1 MMFHKINV
9 VNYYHYKTIFVMHN
23 ILTIN
28 FIWNH
33 HGFCLWTFQMVCKE
47 KNIQNSTCLT
57 LEYTYLES
65 EALLATSGLQL
76 RCLITVDSSKL
87 RLFFRIP
94 CFRLLVAGSTTLGE
108 NVTGG
113 VWVECASVFSSESIK
128 CDKINHRDHFFFP
141 RDDSIVSK
149 RRNNVLPTL
158 GNFPFQYRYGEGVR
172 SSRNLVDLNY
182 GSLFFLSRTSF

>member
-1 MMFHKINV
+1 
-9 VNYYHYKTIFVMHN
+9 
-23 ILTIN
+23 
-28 FIWNH
+28 
-33 HGFCLWTFQMVCKE
+33 MVFAFEHSKWFLKE
-47 KNIQNSTCLT
+47 KNIQNLT

-113 VWVECASVFSSESIK
+113 VWVECGSVFSSEFIK
-128 CDKINHRDHFFFP
+128 CDKINHRDGFFSAWWFN
-141 RDDSIVSK
+141 SFETSK
-149 RRNNVLPTL
+149 QCAPTL
-158 GNFPFQYRYGEGVR
+158 GNFPFQYRNGEGVR
-172 SSRNLVDLNY
+172 SSRNLVDLYY